1 MLRSERRTGCAERRL
16 GGFTLLELLV
26 VIGIIAL
33 LLAILIPV
41 IGMVRTT
48 ARGAA
53 TRSTM
58 VTVLGAVQQ
67 FKADQ
72 GRLPGIFSADELG
85 STANNTGLTQAEN
98 ALLDLAGGVITE
110 NPPTTSFTVTVGSRT
125 VTIDPLAVGGSE
137 GPGYLSAAT
146 GIIRKAEVPAD
157 QLASPSGD
165 VEQDNMPDILDA
177 WGRPI
182 VMWVRNELVTSTAR
196 FVDLDVQSTANNG
209 ALFYWRANAPY
220 LTTMRQ
226 GSSMLSDAVS
236 AEQRIESMDALLGH
250 PAFPDTTQDP
260 RRPLQPLGPVV
271 MHSGGA
277 DEVFLDNR
285 SGSLGALWYGG
296 RDERAGDGPMPPNSV
311 RFERSLF
318 DDIVEAGG

>member
-72 GRLPGIFSADELG
+72 GRLPGVFSADELG
-85 STANNTGLTQAEN
+85 STANDTGLTQAEN
-98 ALLDLAGGVITE
+98 ALLDLAGGVVTE
-110 NPPTTSFTVTVGSRT
+110 NPPPANFTVTVGSRT

-146 GIIRKAEVPAD
+146 GIIRKADVPAD
-157 QLASPSGD
+157 QLATPSII
-165 VEQDNMPDILDA
+165 QDEMPDIIDA

-182 VMWVRNELVTSTAR
+182 VMWVQNELVTSTAR
-196 FVDLDVQSTANNG
+196 FADIDVQSTANNG

-226 GSSMLSDAVS
+226 GSSMLSDNVA
-236 AEQRIESMDALLGH
+236 AEQRIETLDALLGH

-277 DEVFLDNR
+277 DEVFLDSR
-285 SGSLGALWYGG
+285 SGSLRALWYGG
-296 RDERAGDGPMPPNSV
+296 RDEQAGDGPMPPDTV

-318 DDIVEAGG
+318 DDIVQAGG